1 MQASK
6 IEHMFESYLLSAGSY
21 GVPKKQA
28 VDTAISAMTTYFHA
42 NTSSNVQDV
51 YLVDTSA
58 EPVVELAK
66 ESMRQNNF
74 NWTEKPVEGM

>member
-1 MQASK
+1 MSC
-6 IEHMFESYLLSAGSY
+6 LWSAGSY

-28 VDTAISAMTTYFHA
+28 VDTAISAVTTYYNA
-42 NTSSNVQDV
+42 NASSNVQDV

-58 EPVVELAK
+58 EPVVDLAK

-74 NWTEKPVEGM
+74 NWTEKHIEGM